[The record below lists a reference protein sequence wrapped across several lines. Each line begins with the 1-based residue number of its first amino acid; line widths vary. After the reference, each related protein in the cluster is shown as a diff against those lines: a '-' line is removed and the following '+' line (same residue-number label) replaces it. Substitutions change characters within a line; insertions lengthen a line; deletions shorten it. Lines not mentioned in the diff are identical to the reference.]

1 MIVLDDVIVDM
12 LSDKKTSKSK
22 LSEVEKL
29 IFFLF
34 LPHNLILLY
43 KNIRLNSRRYFIMNI
58 LNMQQLQLASN
69 CF

>member
-69 CF
+69 IF

>member
-12 LSDKKTSKSK
+12 LSDKKTSNSK

>member
-1 MIVLDDVIVDM
+1 MIVLDDAIVDM

>member
-12 LSDKKTSKSK
+12 LSDKKNSKSK
-22 LSEVEKL
+22 

-34 LPHNLILLY
+34 LPHNLISLY
-43 KNIRLNSRRYFIMNI
+43 KYIRLNSRRYFIMKI

-69 CF
+69 FF

>member
-58 LNMQQLQLASN
+58 LNMQQLQLAPN